1 MNYLRKYDTDCNKY
15 YVDVQHFFRVQV
27 FRFRILFKGVQFI
40 VQSVQFIFQGVKCI
54 YTLYAFLNKVQCR
67 LQQVQIATSILWIY
81 STFAECSDFFLI
93 LD

>member
-1 MNYLRKYDTDCNKY
+1 MNYQRKYDTDCNKY
-15 YVDVQHFFRVQV
+15 YLNVQHFFRVQVFRLV

-40 VQSVQFIFQGVKCI
+40 VQSVQFIFQGAKCI
-54 YTLYAFLNKVQCR
+54 YTLFAFLNKVNTM
-67 LQQVQIATSILWIY
+67 QIATSILWIY